1 MAADEASRLWRDVC
15 GLQEQSASSGVGHGG
30 TRRSS
35 RQRSIGG
42 WLARQS
48 GG

>member
-1 MAADEASRLWRDVC
+1 MAADEASRLWRDVR
-15 GLQEQSASSGVGHGG
+15 GLQEQSTASGVGHGG

-35 RQRSIGG
+35 QQRGVGG
-42 WLARQS
+42 WLAGQS